1 MAPREKTKGEVS
13 DLKAK
18 LAAVIKTG
26 TLPQPKS
33 KDGKSGSSGKGQAS
47 SSAGK
52 DTQTVRWAIEVN
64 RAYTCFLS
72 SG

>member
-26 TLPQPKS
+26 TLPHP
-33 KDGKSGSSGKGQAS
+33 KDGKGGSSGKG
-47 SSAGK
+47 SAGATPK
-52 DTQTVRWAIEVN
+52 DTQTV
-64 RAYTCFLS
+64 S
-72 SG
+72 H